1 MYLFKINYR
10 HTFGIKTLK
19 LKYDKKEYS
28 NSYAIGLFNLIV
40 TFLVYL
46 FILTEKKT
54 YICKLYLLKSWNH

>member
-19 LKYDKKEYS
+19 LKYDEKEYS

-46 FILTEKKT
+46 FILTEK
-54 YICKLYLLKSWNH
+54 